1 MNVQF
6 YSYKVEFQQRG
17 AAHIH
22 GIIWLNLDKLEKLV
36 LIDGELCQSDDTKRI
51 WVDNDDDDSRPLK
64 GIANAFK
71 KIRFNRKLTEDDIAV
86 LVKFFDFFTTVSIHD
101 RTVGKD
107 VAKIAQEVN
116 RHHHSKTCRKR
127 GTRCRFNYPK
137 PLSPY
142 TIIAK
147 PIEGKSPEAKKEI
160 LEKNHENINKVLD
173 VLEDK
178 DNLEKIMGQ
187 FDKQSE
193 IPGDD
198 HDDCKAE
205 RIQEACKMADV
216 EYKDYVAALG
226 QTEYGYSVVLSRD
239 VDEMYINS
247 YNAEWLRA
255 WDANLDIQVVLD
267 YFSVITYITD
277 YYAKDDTGTM
287 ETIKKV
293 MKDPRM
299 NCQDLKERMKKLAN
313 TYLTCRQMGE
323 AEAVYRL
330 ISSMNLSMSNIGC
343 QFVALGPKE
352 ERSSRWRKATEAEL
366 NAGVPVE
373 ELENHEGLW
382 YEQQDMWS
390 KYLRRPASLDEMCF
404 AQFAKMYKTK
414 PKSSKKDDEDVDDQ
428 LAGEDRLANNIGDFV
443 EDEEFDEEFDKF
455 NYVMTYQNNGKRGVK
470 LPNKIKIRDAMPGES
485 ELMQLRTRPVAL
497 RYHKVKEKNDALR
510 YLFNEVMLYHPLQD
524 ELSEDDAVD
533 LYEETYNDQRK
544 VQIVKRQVMEYLDDV
559 NLARHYVNE
568 VHKEM
573 EVSEAE
579 LMAEVGIEMD
589 PQGELDNRECEETAE
604 EEHPDYQHCFP
615 DDDFIKR
622 NGANE
627 DTTEKRSIFRAVEMP
642 SDEELRSSVQGL
654 DVYQKEVINVAVKY
668 CKNLV
673 KSRCLE
679 NELPKP
685 PLMMVHGGAGA
696 GKSTVIKVLS
706 SLSIKILQ
714 QPGDSVEQP
723 YVLRTSY
730 TGCASANI
738 DGNTLHSALGFSFSS
753 EYTPMGNK
761 TRDQKRLAMKNLRI
775 LIIDEVSM
783 LYSDMLYMLDLRLQ
797 EVKEKS
803 GVPFGGVACFFFG
816 DLMQLPPVRGKF
828 ISLKPKNQDYHVTY
842 ELDSRWH
849 MFQCIVLEKNHRQ
862 GADKA
867 YGDLLNKIRVGT
879 QTDEDLEPL
888 LDRVRPEGHP
898 DLKKADLWI
907 SCTRTEVAARNKAYL
922 PSLPG
927 GTYIFA
933 ARHYQS
939 SGESFDPQK
948 YISKKDGAIG
958 GTAFLNLVSVKVG
971 CRVMLIHNID
981 VIDGL
986 ANGQFGELVAVVK
999 TTQGKI
1005 DKLVIRPKDSKIG
1018 EENRKKFPK
1027 LAQLHPGCIFL
1038 ERCVIQYSLTRDIK
1052 RVGSTATFVQFPI
1065 RLAACVTAHKMQG
1078 ANIPYPTEVVM
1089 DLKSVF
1095 EPSQGY
1101 VMLSRVQRLE
1111 QIYILDN
1118 FDNKYL
1124 KVSENGLKER
1134 NRLDSISF
1142 NKNPTAWRT
1151 VSPRVVHIASLNCA
1165 GLNAHYED
1173 ILLDVKLLR
1182 ADVLHLDETSVLQSI
1197 EAKYPIP
1204 NFNATFGSVGN
1215 GKGIVTYT
1223 KKVHMQETIVRPK
1236 FQITKT
1242 EVTDDLDSIN
1252 VYRSSDG
1259 SIVDT
1264 LEVST
1269 RIDVQIKSLYLFPF
1283 SGFEIC
1289 H

>member
-36 LIDGELCQSDDTKRI
+36 LNDGELCQSDEIKRCHV
-51 WVDNDDDDSRPLK
+51 VDVDEDDSRPLK

-71 KIRFNRKLTEDDIAV
+71 KIRFNRKLTDEDIQV
-86 LVKFFDFFTTVSIHD
+86 LVKFIDFFTTVSIHE

-137 PLSPY
+137 PPSPY
-142 TIIAK
+142 TIISK
-147 PIEGKSPEAKKEI
+147 PIEGKSPEEKKVI
-160 LEKNHENINKVLD
+160 LEDNHHIINKVLD
-173 VLEDK
+173 VLEDEA
-178 DNLEKIMGQ
+178 NLDKIMGK
-187 FDKQSE
+187 FEKQSE

-198 HDDCKAE
+198 HDDSKAE
-205 RIQEACKMADV
+205 RIQEACKLADV
-216 EYKDYVAALG
+216 KYDEYVAALG
-226 QTEYGYSVVLSRD
+226 QTDHGYSVVLSRD
-239 VDEMYINS
+239 VDELYINS

-293 MKDPRM
+293 MKDPRI

-352 ERSSRWRKATEAEL
+352 ERSSRWRKATEAEMM
-366 NAGVPVE
+366 AGVPVE

-390 KYLRRPASLDEMCF
+390 KYLRRPSILDEMCF

-414 PKSSKKDDEDVDDQ
+414 PKNSKKDDEDIDDP
-428 LAGEDRLANNIGDFV
+428 LAGGDKQVDNCAIGDFV

-455 NYVMTYQNNGKRGVK
+455 NYVMTYKNNGKRGTK
-470 LPNKIKIRDAMPGES
+470 LPKVIKIRDAMPGES
-485 ELMQLRTRPVAL
+485 EHMQLRTRPVAL

-510 YLFNEVMLYHPLQD
+510 YLFNEVMLYYPLQD
-524 ELSEDDAVD
+524 EMMSEDDAVE
-533 LYEETYNDQRK
+533 LFEETHNDLRK
-544 VQIVKRQVMEYLDDV
+544 VQIVKSQVMEFLDDIK
-559 NLARHYVNE
+559 LARHYVNE

-579 LMAEVGIEMD
+579 VMAEVGIEMD
-589 PQGELDNRECEETAE
+589 PQGELDNQECEDTAE

-615 DDDFIKR
+615 DDDFMKK
-622 NGANE
+622 ATE
-627 DTTEKRSIFRAVEMP
+627 DNPEKKSIFRAVEMP
-642 SDEELRSSVQGL
+642 TDEELRASVQGL

-668 CKNLV
+668 CKDLV

-685 PLMMVHGGAGA
+685 PLLMVHGGAGA

-714 QPGDSVEQP
+714 QTGDSIDQP

-738 DGNTLHSALGFSFSS
+738 EGNTLHSALGFSFSS
-753 EYTPMGNK
+753 EYTPLGNK

-797 EVKEKS
+797 EVKEKT
-803 GVPFGGVACFFFG
+803 GVPFGGVSCFFFG

-828 ISLKPKNQDYHVTY
+828 ISLKPKNQEYHVTY

-907 SCTRTEVAARNKAYL
+907 SCTRAEVAARNKAYL
-922 PSLPG
+922 PSLQG
-927 GTYIFA
+927 KTYVFA
-933 ARHYQS
+933 ARHCQN

-958 GTAFLNLVSVKVG
+958 GTAFLNLISVKVG
-971 CRVMLIHNID
+971 CRVMIIHNID

-986 ANGQFGELVAVVK
+986 VNGQFGELVAVAK
-999 TTQGKI
+999 TIEGKV
-1005 DKLVIRPKDSKIG
+1005 DKLVIRPKDPRIG
-1018 EENRKKFPK
+1018 EENRKKFPQ
-1027 LAQLHPGCIFL
+1027 LAQLHPGCIFI

-1052 RVGSTATFVQFPI
+1052 RVGSTATLIQFPI

-1124 KVSENGLKER
+1124 KVSETGLMER
-1134 NRLDSISF
+1134 NRLDAISF

-1151 VSPRVVHIASLNCA
+1151 DSPTTVHIASLNCA

-1173 ILLDVKLLR
+1173 ILLDEKLLR
-1182 ADVLHLDETSVLQSI
+1182 ADVLHLDETSVLESTESRYQ
-1197 EAKYPIP
+1197 IP
-1204 NFNATFGSVGN
+1204 GFIATFGSVGN
-1215 GKGIVTYT
+1215 GKGIVTYS
-1223 KKVHMQETIVRPK
+1223 KEDHMQETIARPK
-1236 FQITKT
+1236 FQIVKT
-1242 EVTDDLDSIN
+1242 EVTQNLDSIN
-1252 VYRSSDG
+1252 VYRSSDA
-1259 SIVDT
+1259 SILDT
-1264 LEVST
+1264 LEVSC
-1269 RIDVQIKSLYLFPF
+1269 KL
-1283 SGFEIC
+1283 
-1289 H
+1289 